1 MNNYRV
7 CFLGTG
13 SMGGAVLDGLLTA
26 GHQPAL
32 VSTTT
37 KTEQSAAN
45 LRARG
50 LSALAVDTAPD
61 ANVLLAADADLIVLG
76 VKPYQILELLAQLN
90 GNIGKNAVVI
100 SMAAGIEIA
109 SMAQALPDHPNLIR
123 TMPNT
128 PALVGLGV
136 TGLAAAATASAEAI
150 AAAAEL
156 FTAVGSVVQVPEDK
170 INALSAISGSGP
182 AWVYFIMEQWEAIA
196 QDQGFSA
203 EDAKVLVRET
213 FAGASALLAAGDL
226 EPRELRRRVTSPGGT
241 TEQLIA
247 ALERAD
253 LLSTFERATE
263 AAIARA
269 TEIARG

>member
-61 ANVLLAADADLIVLG
+61 ANLLLAADADLIVLG

-136 TGLAAAATASAEAI
+136 TGLAAAETASAEAI
-150 AAAAEL
+150 AVATEL

-203 EDAKVLVRET
+203 EDSKVLVRET

>member
-1 MNNYRV
+1 
-7 CFLGTG
+7 
-13 SMGGAVLDGLLTA
+13 MGGAVLDGLLTA

-61 ANVLLAADADLIVLG
+61 ANLLLAADADLIVLG
-76 VKPYQILELLAQLN
+76 VKPNQILELLAQLN

-100 SMAAGIEIA
+100 SMAAGIELA

-136 TGLAAAATASAEAI
+136 TGLAAAETASTEAI

-156 FTAVGSVVQVPEDK
+156 FAAVGSVVQVPEDK

-213 FAGASALLAAGDL
+213 FAGASALLASGDL

-247 ALERAD
+247 TLEQAD